1 MVFFLCFERIF
12 AHLFLLLLNFFVFAL
27 VVVCEVGKGFGD
39 DVRTAG
45 RIGVSIRVDRL
56 DGDMGIR
63 ILGLIIVQV
72 VHDEVTILLADEPV
86 GYRFAVLVVITRGK
100 GILSLAADAVHGIL
114 SAVFDGIYL
123 PTAVGIEHIGYQYIL
138 FDGRFQSSAYDS

>member
-12 AHLFLLLLNFFVFAL
+12 AQLLFLLLLCLFVFAL
-27 VVVCEVGKGFGD
+27 VVVGDVGKGFGD

-56 DGDMGIR
+56 DGDLGIG

-72 VHDEVTILLADEPV
+72 VHDEITILLADKPV
-86 GYRFAVLVVITRGK
+86 GYRFAVLVMIACGK

-138 FDGRFQSSAYDS
+138 FCWQVPVVGV

>member
-12 AHLFLLLLNFFVFAL
+12 VHLFLLLLNFFVFAL

-56 DGDMGIR
+56 DGDMGIG

-72 VHDEVTILLADEPV
+72 VHDEVTILLADQPV
-86 GYRFAVLVVITRGK
+86 GHRLAILVMLARGK
-100 GILSLAADAVHGIL
+100 GVLALTADALHRG
-114 SAVFDGIYL
+114 
-123 PTAVGIEHIGYQYIL
+123 
-138 FDGRFQSSAYDS
+138 